1 MDDKTPK
8 GLSQKEKDTLDR
20 QLARLEPKIVDA
32 KHKYED
38 LVSQYAELLEKRHP
52 EKREERIK
60 EELFRAYQNSN
71 RSIDQILSFM
81 ASEHWD
87 EW

>member
-8 GLSQKEKDTLDR
+8 WLSQKEKDTLDR
-20 QLARLEPKIVDA
+20 QMARLEPKIVDA
-32 KHKYED
+32 KNKYED

-71 RSIDQILSFM
+71 RSLDQILSFM
-81 ASEHWD
+81 DSEHWD